1 MGLMLISI
9 AYLPLPLLDQAALPR
24 QGYFFLVGL
33 SGGACVGLI
42 LALTAMLFASQQKR

>member
-1 MGLMLISI
+1 MHTFT
-9 AYLPLPLLDQAALPR
+9 
-24 QGYFFLVGL
+24 FFLVGL